1 MRFYSS
7 LFTFHFLSF
16 FFCYYLVQIFCPAEN
31 NWPQTRA
38 GTMHFIPCGNDLFG
52 FIRRPCS
59 LDGVWGDVIADTCC
73 RNITIITTIIMTMTM
88 TMMII
93 SFYDHSVNLTL

>member
-1 MRFYSS
+1 MNLSVVRLSGFYEHVNTSVYYYYYYYYYYYSS
-7 LFTFHFLSF
+7 LFLT
-16 FFCYYLVQIFCPAEN
+16 FFCHCLVQIFCPAEN

-73 RNITIITTIIMTMTM
+73 RNCTI
-88 TMMII
+88 
-93 SFYDHSVNLTL
+93 Y